1 MRGGRGTSRKRWG
14 GHIVCFHARL
24 AFSAAAE
31 LRPYYVYIY
40 NIYIYVYTSSFRSS
54 PTTTYSST
62 AGCCYM
68 ENWSVIVSSTDIL
81 LLLLTSTSSLWG
93 KKTSRRLDC
102 VLCHGTNSIQCTCW
116 LLHIYG
122 REELSLYFG
131 IMREQNELH
140 TVDRIY
146 LRIIILDLLFC
157 QNIELMLWICF
168 GTKYAQ
174 YLILRGCYYTSY
186 LS

>member
-1 MRGGRGTSRKRWG
+1 MPHR
-14 GHIVCFHARL
+14 FFYL
-24 AFSAAAE
+24 ALIE
-31 LRPYYVYIY
+31 LVPKLLKQRECVSLTLIY
-40 NIYIYVYTSSFRSS
+40 S
-54 PTTTYSST
+54 
-62 AGCCYM
+62 
-68 ENWSVIVSSTDIL
+68 IL
-81 LLLLTSTSSLWG
+81 LKFSKNSMIMALDHML
-93 KKTSRRLDC
+93 LDC